1 MIEED
6 PPYRSTVT
14 EPSSNKPDP
23 LENLSEPAES
33 KQASKQT
40 EQKKMRFYRDSAN
53 IQNLSS
59 PRVIDSK

>member
-33 KQASKQT
+33 KQANRT
-40 EQKKMRFYRDSAN
+40 KKNEILQRFR
-53 IQNLSS
+53 QHTKPLLSES
-59 PRVIDSK
+59 H

>member
-33 KQASKQT
+33 KQASKQNK
-40 EQKKMRFYRDSAN
+40 KKMRFYRDSAN